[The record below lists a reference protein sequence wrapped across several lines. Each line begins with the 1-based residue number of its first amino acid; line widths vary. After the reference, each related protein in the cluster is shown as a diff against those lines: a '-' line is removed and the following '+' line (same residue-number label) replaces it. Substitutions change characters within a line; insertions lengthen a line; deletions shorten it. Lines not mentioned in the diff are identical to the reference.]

1 MNESG
6 IKDNPV
12 GPILA
17 LDLGQKR
24 VGAAVSDS
32 TLISITKLPVL
43 ARSNWKR
50 LLNDV
55 TKLVRRFDARSL
67 VIGLPLSLDGTE
79 GTAALEAHHMAK
91 KFALSLGIPVYLQ
104 DERLTSLEAEDQL
117 RAAGYGASEI
127 TGLVDGQSAAIILA
141 DFLAADQHRLL
152 VSATWVE

>member
-6 IKDNPV
+6 IKDNPM
-12 GPILA
+12 GPIVA

-24 VGAAVSDS
+24 VGVAVSDS
-32 TLISITKLPVL
+32 KLISITKLPVL

-55 TKLVRRFDARSL
+55 TELVRRFDARSL

-79 GTAALEAHHMAK
+79 SSAAVEARHTAK
-91 KFALSLGIPVYLQ
+91 KFALSLGLPVYLQ
-104 DERLTSLEAEDQL
+104 DERLTSVEAEDQL

-127 TGLVDGQSAAIILA
+127 PGLVDGQSAAIILA
-141 DFLAADQHRLL
+141 DFMAAGQPRIL
-152 VSATWVE
+152 VSPT